1 MDCRYNLDKY
11 FGKVGEGV
19 DSYRVFNIA
28 IVDVIATIIGAFLI
42 YLVMPYIYKPIRFIY
57 ILIALFLLGII
68 LHRVFCAR
76 TTIDRLLF

>member
-1 MDCRYNLDKY
+1 MACRYNLDTY

-19 DSYRVFNIA
+19 HSYRVFNIA